1 MVKSSLLLAN
11 TLCKKMIDI
20 SIDVNVLLLVQAMK
34 KQYLWLRK
42 SCQILRW
49 VEVEEHDVGQCSHIW
64 RKASS
69 V

>member
-1 MVKSSLLLAN
+1 MVESSLLLDN
-11 TLCKKMIDI
+11 TLCKKMIVM
-20 SIDVNVLLLVQAMK
+20 SIDVNVLLVQAMK

-42 SCQILRW
+42 SCQILHW